1 MSNEFDL
8 PWVANKWYV
17 FLIFSVA
24 LLVFH
29 WALVFRWPLG
39 KTAWKKVDYVWLSL
53 ALLGIFGLAS
63 ETRQIFARSMK
74 AWADT
79 RLEASIA
86 RLQMRLDNYT
96 EGSALCRKF
105 NRTELSP
112 PPGELEK
119 IQNEYDAMCEWH
131 RTIKP
136 IFPKSTTEIRDEIN
150 PKRLQP
156 IPEVT
161 DPILSVAQTA
171 LTSAVEN
178 FNSAL
183 RAQRYLQK
191 KSQRDEIEF
200 LIFILSPIL
209 LAIALALRLT
219 KVTGE
224 IRLDARQVGRAHDE
238 RQIRDIE
245 FDTNTANANSH
256 QQSTQ

>member
-1 MSNEFDL
+1 MVCI
-8 PWVANKWYV
+8 PY
-17 FLIFSVA
+17 
-24 LLVFH
+24 LLRRTFGIH

-136 IFPKSTTEIRDEIN
+136 IFQNLLPRYAMRLIRSDCN
-150 PKRLQP
+150 QFLKLLTLSSQLHKR
-156 IPEVT
+156 
-161 DPILSVAQTA
+161 
-171 LTSAVEN
+171 
-178 FNSAL
+178 
-183 RAQRYLQK
+183 R
-191 KSQRDEIEF
+191 
-200 LIFILSPIL
+200 
-209 LAIALALRLT
+209 
-219 KVTGE
+219 
-224 IRLDARQVGRAHDE
+224 
-238 RQIRDIE
+238 
-245 FDTNTANANSH
+245 
-256 QQSTQ
+256 